1 MELEQSKKPGI
12 LDYLGVMYKW
22 KNFILAVVILVTVVS
37 VVISYLIPE
46 KFKASTVVVVPQGS
60 DMGLGGLT
68 GLLGGKSSTAALGAK
83 LFGISSSSEDLLLGI
98 LNSRTSLV
106 NVIEKYNLAEYYEV
120 DDGNTDKILRSF
132 AKDLAFSPNEWGM
145 IEVEVI
151 NEDPV
156 LAADIAN
163 YFVVLLDSLNR
174 KINVEQATN
183 NRLFIEKRYLQNVL
197 DLKNAEDSLYTFQ
210 KKYGVFAVPE
220 QLEAAVKASAEL
232 ESQVVKQE
240 IALLLM
246 QEQFG
251 KESQQAAMIA
261 AELNLLKG
269 KVMELKQSD
278 KLSNPSNVFLPFKE
292 VPSLTLQYF
301 RYFREIEIQSTILE
315 VVLPLY
321 EQAKVEEQK
330 SLPTVMVL
338 DAAVPPKLKDS
349 PKRMLIVLFG
359 FFISFFA
366 VSVLVFTNEYFLK
379 TETPSSALEGR
390 LKSLAL
396 WCKRLFRITD
406 Q

>member
-1 MELEQSKKPGI
+1 LELEQSKKPGLI
-12 LDYLGVMYKW
+12 DYLGVMYKW
-22 KNFILAVVILVTVVS
+22 KSLILSIVIFITAVS

-46 KFKASTVVVVPQGS
+46 KFKASTVVVVPQGTE
-60 DMGLGGLT
+60 MGLGGLT

-83 LFGISSSSEDLLLGI
+83 LFGISSSSEDMLLGI

-106 NVIEKYNLAEYYEV
+106 HVVERYNLAEYYEI
-120 DDGNTDKILRSF
+120 DDGNTDKILRAF
-132 AKDLAFSPNEWGM
+132 TKDVVFSPNEWGM
-145 IEVEVI
+145 IEIEVI
-151 NEDPV
+151 NEDPK
-156 LAADIAN
+156 LAAEMAN

-197 DLKNAEDSLYTFQ
+197 DLKNAEDSLYIFQ

-232 ESQVVKQE
+232 ESQIVKQE

-251 KESQQAAMIA
+251 KTSQQAALVE
-261 AELNLLKG
+261 AELKLLKN
-269 KVMELKQSD
+269 KVSELKLSD

-301 RYFREIEIQSTILE
+301 RYFREIEIQSKILE

-338 DAAVPPKLKDS
+338 DPAVPPMLKDS

-359 FFISFFA
+359 FFISFFGVA
-366 VSVLVFTNEYFLK
+366 VIVFTNEYFLK
-379 TETPSSALEGR
+379 TGTASNALEVKMRGF
-390 LKSLAL
+390 AN
-396 WCKRLFRITD
+396 WCKRFFRVSD
-406 Q
+406 N

>member
-22 KNFILAVVILVTVVS
+22 KNFILTVVLLVTAVS

-46 KFKASTVVVVPQGS
+46 KFKATTVVVVPQGS
-60 DMGLGGLT
+60 EMGLGGLT

-83 LFGISSSSEDLLLGI
+83 LFGITSSSEDMLLGI

-106 NVIEKYNLAEYYEV
+106 HTIEKFNLAEYYDI
-120 DDGNTDKILRSF
+120 DDGNTDKILRAFTKDIAF
-132 AKDLAFSPNEWGM
+132 APNEWGM
-145 IEVEVI
+145 IEIEVI
-151 NEDPV
+151 NEDPT
-156 LAADIAN
+156 LAAKMAN

-174 KINVEQATN
+174 KFNAEQATN
-183 NRLFIEKRYLQNVL
+183 NRKFIEGRYHQNVS

-251 KESQQAAMIA
+251 KTSQQAAMIE

-269 KVMELKQSD
+269 KVRELKQSD
-278 KLSNPSNVFLPFKE
+278 KLTNPSNVFLPFKE

-301 RYFREIEIQSTILE
+301 RYFREIEIQSKILE

-330 SLPTVMVL
+330 SLPTVMVM
-338 DAAVPPKLKDS
+338 DPAVPPKLKDS
-349 PKRMLIVLFG
+349 PKRMFIVLFG

-366 VSVLVFTNEYFLK
+366 VAMMVFTNEYFLK
-379 TETPSSALEGR
+379 NETPSSALETKLRG
-390 LKSLAL
+390 LAL
-396 WCKRLFRITD
+396 WCKRFFRISD
-406 Q
+406 R

>member
-1 MELEQSKKPGI
+1 
-12 LDYLGVMYKW
+12 
-22 KNFILAVVILVTVVS
+22 
-37 VVISYLIPE
+37 
-46 KFKASTVVVVPQGS
+46 VPQGTE
-60 DMGLGGLT
+60 MGLGGLT

-98 LNSRTSLV
+98 LNSRTSLLHT
-106 NVIEKYNLAEYYEV
+106 IEKFNLDEYYDI
-120 DDGNTDKILRSF
+120 DDGNTDKIIRAFTKEIAF
-132 AKDLAFSPNEWGM
+132 APNEWGM
-145 IEVEVI
+145 IEIEVI
-151 NEDPV
+151 NEDPA
-156 LAADIAN
+156 LAAEMAN

-174 KINVEQATN
+174 KFNAEQATN
-183 NRLFIEKRYLQNVL
+183 NRKFIEGRYYQNVS
-197 DLKNAEDSLYTFQ
+197 DLKNAEDSLFTFQ

-251 KESQQAAMIA
+251 KTSQQAALIES
-261 AELNLLKG
+261 ELNLLKG
-269 KVMELKQSD
+269 KVRELKQSD

-301 RYFREIEIQSTILE
+301 RYFREIEIQSKILE

-330 SLPTVMVL
+330 SLPTVMVM
-338 DAAVPPKLKDS
+338 DPAVPPKLKDS
-349 PKRMLIVLFG
+349 PKRMFIVLFG

-366 VSVLVFTNEYFLK
+366 VSVMVFTNEYFLK
-379 TETPSSALEGR
+379 TETPSSALEVKLRG
-390 LKSLAL
+390 LAL
-396 WCKRLFRITD
+396 WCKRLFRVTD

>member
-1 MELEQSKKPGI
+1 MELEQSKKPGLI
-12 LDYLGVMYKW
+12 DYLGVMYKW
-22 KNFILAVVILVTVVS
+22 KSLILSIVIFITAVS

-46 KFKASTVVVVPQGS
+46 KFKASTVVVVPQGTE
-60 DMGLGGLT
+60 MGLGGLT

-83 LFGISSSSEDLLLGI
+83 LFGISSSSEDMLLGI

-106 NVIEKYNLAEYYEV
+106 HVVERYNLAEYYEI
-120 DDGNTDKILRSF
+120 DDGNTDKILRAF
-132 AKDLAFSPNEWGM
+132 TKDVVFSPNEWGM
-145 IEVEVI
+145 IEIEVI
-151 NEDPV
+151 NEDPK
-156 LAADIAN
+156 LAAEMAN

-197 DLKNAEDSLYTFQ
+197 DLKNAEDSLYIFQ

-232 ESQVVKQE
+232 ESQIVKQE

-251 KESQQAAMIA
+251 KTSQQAALVE
-261 AELNLLKG
+261 AELKLLKN
-269 KVMELKQSD
+269 KVSELKLSD

-301 RYFREIEIQSTILE
+301 RYFREIEIQSKILE

-338 DAAVPPKLKDS
+338 DPAVPPMLKDS

-359 FFISFFA
+359 FFISFFGVA
-366 VSVLVFTNEYFLK
+366 VIVFTNEYFLK
-379 TETPSSALEGR
+379 TDTASNALEVKMRGF
-390 LKSLAL
+390 AN
-396 WCKRLFRITD
+396 WCKRFFRVSD
-406 Q
+406 N

>member
-1 MELEQSKKPGI
+1 MELDQNKKPGLI
-12 LDYLGVMYKW
+12 NYLGVMYKW
-22 KNFILAVVILVTVVS
+22 KSLILSIVIFITAIS
-37 VVISYLIPE
+37 VVVSYLIPE
-46 KFKASTVVVVPQGS
+46 KFKASTVVVVPQGTE
-60 DMGLGGLT
+60 MGLGGLT

-83 LFGISSSSEDLLLGI
+83 LFGISSSSEDMLLGI

-106 NVIEKYNLAEYYEV
+106 HVVGRYNLAEYYEIE
-120 DDGNTDKILRSF
+120 DGNTDKILRAF
-132 AKDLAFSPNEWGM
+132 TKDVVFSPNEWGM
-145 IEVEVI
+145 IEIEVI
-151 NEDPV
+151 NEDPK
-156 LAADIAN
+156 LAAEMAN

-197 DLKNAEDSLYTFQ
+197 DLKDAEDSLYIFQ

-232 ESQVVKQE
+232 ESQIVKQE

-251 KESQQAAMIA
+251 KTSQQAALIES
-261 AELNLLKG
+261 ELNLLKG
-269 KVMELKQSD
+269 KVRELKQSD

-301 RYFREIEIQSTILE
+301 RYFREIEIQSKILE

-338 DAAVPPKLKDS
+338 DPAVPPMLKDS

-359 FFISFFA
+359 FFISFFGVA
-366 VSVLVFTNEYFLK
+366 VIVFANEYFLK
-379 TETPSSALEGR
+379 TSTASNALEVKMRGF
-390 LKSLAL
+390 AN
-396 WCKRLFRITD
+396 WCKRIFRVSD
-406 Q
+406 N

>member
-1 MELEQSKKPGI
+1 MELEQSKKPGLI
-12 LDYLGVMYKW
+12 DYLGVMYKW
-22 KNFILAVVILVTVVS
+22 KSLILSIVIFITAVS

-46 KFKASTVVVVPQGS
+46 KFKASTVVVVPQGTE
-60 DMGLGGLT
+60 MGLGGLT

-83 LFGISSSSEDLLLGI
+83 LFGISSSSEDMLLGI

-106 NVIEKYNLAEYYEV
+106 HVVERYNLAEYYEI
-120 DDGNTDKILRSF
+120 DDGNTDKILRAF
-132 AKDLAFSPNEWGM
+132 TKDVVFSPNEWGM
-145 IEVEVI
+145 IEIEVI
-151 NEDPV
+151 NEDPK
-156 LAADIAN
+156 LAAEMAN

-197 DLKNAEDSLYTFQ
+197 DLKNAEDSLYIFQ

-232 ESQVVKQE
+232 ESQIVKQE

-251 KESQQAAMIA
+251 KTSQQAALVE
-261 AELNLLKG
+261 AELKLLKN
-269 KVMELKQSD
+269 KVSELKLSD

-301 RYFREIEIQSTILE
+301 RYFREIEIQSKILE

-338 DAAVPPKLKDS
+338 DPAVPPMLKDS

-359 FFISFFA
+359 FFISFFGVA
-366 VSVLVFTNEYFLK
+366 VIVFTNEYFLK
-379 TETPSSALEGR
+379 TGTASNALEVKMRGF
-390 LKSLAL
+390 AN
-396 WCKRLFRITD
+396 WCKRFFRVSD
-406 Q
+406 N

>member
-1 MELEQSKKPGI
+1 MELEQSKKPGLI
-12 LDYLGVMYKW
+12 DYLGIMYKW
-22 KNFILAVVILVTVVS
+22 KSLILSIVIFITAVS

-46 KFKASTVVVVPQGS
+46 KFKASTVVVVPQGTE
-60 DMGLGGLT
+60 MGLGGLT

-83 LFGISSSSEDLLLGI
+83 LFGISSSSEDMLLGI

-106 NVIEKYNLAEYYEV
+106 HVVERYNLAEYYEI
-120 DDGNTDKILRSF
+120 DDGNTDKILRAF
-132 AKDLAFSPNEWGM
+132 TKDVVFSPNEWGM
-145 IEVEVI
+145 IEIEVI
-151 NEDPV
+151 NEDPK
-156 LAADIAN
+156 LAAEMAN

-197 DLKNAEDSLYTFQ
+197 DLKNAEDSLYIFQ

-232 ESQVVKQE
+232 ESQIVKQE

-251 KESQQAAMIA
+251 KTSQQAALVE
-261 AELNLLKG
+261 AELKLLKN
-269 KVMELKQSD
+269 KVSELKLSD

-301 RYFREIEIQSTILE
+301 RYFREIEIQSKILE

-338 DAAVPPKLKDS
+338 DPAVPPMLKDS

-359 FFISFFA
+359 FFISFFGVA
-366 VSVLVFTNEYFLK
+366 VIVFTNEYFLK
-379 TETPSSALEGR
+379 TDTASNALEVKMRGF
-390 LKSLAL
+390 AN
-396 WCKRLFRITD
+396 WCKRFFRVSD
-406 Q
+406 N